1 MMEERILSPVHTAAR
16 QMRGEL
22 ADAISGLSDAEWGR
36 LRKVAAAYAR
46 GRPIEAD
53 DLLQEAF
60 RRALDGARHCPAHVT
75 VVKFLAE
82 AMRSIAHAE
91 KEKGDNQPVLVEIAR
106 HGDSEAVDP
115 PDSRLD
121 PEQLSMSSEA
131 TGIVKAAML
140 ALFDDDPI
148 AQIILEG
155 MMEEMEG
162 EELRELTELDATAY
176 QSKRKLIRRRIDKAF
191 PVGWTL

>member
-1 MMEERILSPVHTAAR
+1 MSRTQIAAVR
-16 QMRGEL
+16 TRDEL
-22 ADAISGLSDAEWGR
+22 ADAIRGLSDAESGR

-60 RRALDGARHCPAHVT
+60 RRALDGNRTWPAHVT

-82 AMRSIAHAE
+82 AMRSIAHGE
-91 KEKGDNQPVLVEIAR
+91 KEKGDKQPLLVPIAN
-106 HGDSEAVDP
+106 HSNSEPVADP
-115 PDSRLD
+115 PDARPD
-121 PEQLSMSSEA
+121 PEQLVMSNEA
-131 TGIVKAAML
+131 VAAMTETML
-140 ALFDDDPI
+140 TLFEDDPT

-155 MMEEMEG
+155 IMEGVEG

-176 QSKRKLIRRRIDKAF
+176 QSKRRLIRRRIDKAL
-191 PVGWTL
+191 PEGWTP